1 MPRKL
6 TLKEWT
12 EKSLT
17 KDDWNFSPFVKLP
30 KSAMSRVYQWELD
43 RELGSGKGPFGS
55 DAKNKKWLADV
66 AKGNYENLPVSNV
79 TSQSGATFKTG
90 KEGASLDADG
100 ASTLHVFQINWH
112 CSKQEL
118 IDAFTDWVEEE
129 HETPFNTFPTNTRGR
144 PRHQFTLLEKISI
157 HRFHQ
162 IGYSG
167 GPKFF
172 RENAKDKF
180 KSGLKRINWTLAQ
193 REINQHLKQR
203 TKELARISKETGKD
217 WKKVL
222 YS

>member
-1 MPRKL
+1 MR
-6 TLKEWT
+6 
-12 EKSLT
+12 
-17 KDDWNFSPFVKLP
+17 
-30 KSAMSRVYQWELD
+30 
-43 RELGSGKGPFGS
+43 RELVAATVRFTPGRTGPP
-55 DAKNKKWLADV
+55 
-66 AKGNYENLPVSNV
+66 LPVH
-79 TSQSGATFKTG
+79 A
-90 KEGASLDADG
+90 
-100 ASTLHVFQINWH
+100 
-112 CSKQEL
+112 
-118 IDAFTDWVEEE
+118 
-129 HETPFNTFPTNTRGR
+129 TRGR